1 MKTKDQNRE
10 IANTILAQVG
20 TMVRGC
26 LDMGRNCYA
35 VENGVIA
42 KRAIVGYTDRR
53 VIRGDIEITLNS
65 NDLYDI
71 KLIRT
76 TQAKGT
82 HVIKEWHDIHAADLR
97 STLDSIWR

>member
-1 MKTKDQNRE
+1 MKTTDQNRQ

-35 VENGVIA
+35 VEKGVVA
-42 KRAIVGYTDRR
+42 KNAIVGYTDQRM
-53 VIRGDIEITLNS
+53 VRGDIEITLNG

-71 KLIRT
+71 KLTRT
-76 TQAKGT
+76 TKAKGT
-82 HVIKEWHDIHAADLR
+82 YTVNEWHDIHAADL
-97 STLDSIWR
+97 STTLDSIWR